1 MSFYDFPP
9 FLKVTKVI
17 KQPWGIKIWP
27 NGTKNILMLH
37 NLTLWG
43 GFFPSYQEWQERVG
57 FGRQSVHRQQATM
70 FSLWWAGDIKKK
82 KKTSLLRLSA
92 QTLPQAFT
100 RIRSLFW
107 KRGTV
112 WCVEIFCVHR
122 TNWIGSSRSL
132 WRFCII
138 SDFNNNKK
146 TKADSLNALRERR
159 FSLINS
165 HRSQRVTR
173 VRYLFFSLLCKSRQV
188 TLAGKYY

>member
-1 MSFYDFPP
+1 MAKWNQKYSY
-9 FLKVTKVI
+9 VT
-17 KQPWGIKIWP
+17 QFNP
-27 NGTKNILMLH
+27 L
-37 NLTLWG
+37 G
-43 GFFPSYQEWQERVG
+43 GFFPLIPRVTG
-57 FGRQSVHRQQATM
+57 KSWLRAAVCASAAGHNVLSVV
-70 FSLWWAGDIKKK
+70 GGGYKKN